1 MKKVM
6 NLKNLLFC
14 ALFALT
20 MSLNAVNVQAE
31 TLDYLGQTID
41 GSILTDKLESSG
53 EYLSVARSMYL
64 HQGTVR
70 ITNNGGGYV
79 GIFGGT
85 ECNVSC
91 NTVKLNVYLERSN
104 GNGNFYSYQKWEN
117 VEYNTNSVYMS
128 KQVKVEK
135 GYYYRLRGYHS
146 CTKNG
151 VIENGGSVTDGIYI
165 G

>member
-53 EYLSVARSMYL
+53 EY
-64 HQGTVR
+64 
-70 ITNNGGGYV
+70 
-79 GIFGGT
+79 
-85 ECNVSC
+85 
-91 NTVKLNVYLERSN
+91 
-104 GNGNFYSYQKWEN
+104 
-117 VEYNTNSVYMS
+117 
-128 KQVKVEK
+128 
-135 GYYYRLRGYHS
+135 
-146 CTKNG
+146 
-151 VIENGGSVTDGIYI
+151 
-165 G
+165 